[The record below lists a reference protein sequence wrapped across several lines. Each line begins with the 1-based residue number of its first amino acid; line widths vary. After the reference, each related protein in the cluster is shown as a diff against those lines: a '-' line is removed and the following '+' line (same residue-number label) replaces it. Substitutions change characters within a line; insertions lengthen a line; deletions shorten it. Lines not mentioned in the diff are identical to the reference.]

1 MGKWCDVVC
10 EFRGSGLGE
19 RLSDHLPSQNSDEH
33 ILPGITQPMQ
43 MRRENRSNGRNPGL
57 AASFHGA
64 KQPNYITRSQSESS
78 KTDQT
83 DAVSETASV

>member
-19 RLSDHLPSQNSDEH
+19 RLSDHLPSQNGDEH

-43 MRRENRSNGRNPGL
+43 MRGENRSNGRNPGL
-57 AASFHGA
+57 AASLHGA
-64 KQPNYITRSQSESS
+64 KQPNYITRSQGESNVS
-78 KTDQT
+78 HPLETDG
-83 DAVSETASV
+83 